1 MPSLGTPLA
10 VVAAAFTA
18 FAAANAQAPK
28 HPLDGLSARE
38 HWAIYDAVLASGK
51 TDSTTRYL
59 YVALR
64 EPPKAEVLAW
74 KPGAPFRREGF
85 AHLYQNGR
93 GYEAVVDIAGKK
105 LLSWRQIP
113 GRQYMSVEGEEESVN
128 ELSLKDSRVREAI
141 RRRGITDFTH
151 VGCYP
156 QNEGYFDLP
165 EERDHRVI
173 RATCGTERGRFSGP
187 GQSFEGLVVVV
198 DVTDKKVLRVIDT
211 GVRPLGGIVGDHDAE
226 AIGPSREIKT
236 PILVS
241 QPLGPSFAVDGQE
254 VSWQNW
260 KFHFR
265 VDARRGVVL
274 SLVRYTDGGRDRS
287 VLYQGSLSELFVP
300 YMDPAEPWGYQ
311 SYFDLGSYPSV
322 MGGVASSLEPG
333 LDCPSHASYFDAV
346 VASEKGIP
354 RQRVRAACLFE
365 RLTGDPAWRHS
376 REDDRVVESRAQRQL
391 VLRMFMTAGNYDYL
405 FDWVFEQN
413 GSLRLNAGATG
424 MDQTKGAKSRDASGE
439 TDDDKYGRFIAPFLI
454 GINHSHFFSFRLDL
468 DVDGTANTLM
478 VDRLATERLPES
490 SVRRSLWKVESRPA
504 RTESEAMRHSTM
516 TEPELWRVVN
526 PGVMGAYGDPVGYEI
541 GGAHGAMTLLSPDDY
556 MQKRAGFTNHTLW
569 VTPQNPEELF
579 AAGDYPSVSTA
590 GDGLPKW
597 TAANRPIANT
607 DLVAWIT
614 LGFHHVPRPEDW
626 PVMPSVW
633 HGIELRPVGFFA
645 RNPAIDLP
653 KVP

>member
-1 MPSLGTPLA
+1 MRTLLVFLAAGLVGTNL
-10 VVAAAFTA
+10 T
-18 FAAANAQAPK
+18 AQAPK

-38 HWAIYDAVLASGK
+38 HWAIYDALIASGN

-59 YVALR
+59 YVALH

-74 KPGAPFRREGF
+74 KPGQPFRREGF
-85 AHLYQNGR
+85 VHLFQDAK
-93 GYEAVVDIAGKK
+93 GYEAVVDIAAKK
-105 LLSWRQIP
+105 LLSWREVP
-113 GRQYMSVEGEEESVN
+113 GRQYMAVAGEEETVN
-128 ELSLKDSRVREAI
+128 ELLLKDSRVREAI

-151 VGCYP
+151 VNCYP

-165 EERDHRVI
+165 EERNHRVM
-173 RATCGTERGRFSGP
+173 RAVCGSERGRYTGFGE
-187 GQSFEGLVVVV
+187 SFEGLVVIV
-198 DVTDKKVLRVIDT
+198 DLTDKKILRVIDT
-211 GVRPLGGIVGDHDAE
+211 GVRPSSGPVGEYDAE
-226 AIGPSREIKT
+226 TIGSPREIKT
-236 PILVS
+236 PLAVS
-241 QPLGPSFAVDGQE
+241 QPMGPAFTLEGQE

-265 VDARRGVVL
+265 VDARRGIVL
-274 SLVRYTDGGRDRS
+274 SLVRYSDAGRDRS

-300 YMDPAEPWGYQ
+300 YMDPEEPWGYQ

-333 LDCPSHASYFDAV
+333 LDCPTNAVYFDAV
-346 VASEKGIP
+346 VASEMGLP
-354 RQRVRAACLFE
+354 RQRTRAACLFE

-376 REDDRVVESRAQRQL
+376 RENNRVVESRVQREL

-413 GSLRLNAGATG
+413 GSLKLNAGATG
-424 MDQTKGAKSRDASGE
+424 MDQTRGAKSRDASGE
-439 TDDDKYGRFIAPFLI
+439 TDDDKYGRFIAPFLV
-454 GINHSHFFSFRLDL
+454 GVNHSHFFSFRLDL
-468 DVDGTANTLM
+468 DVDGPANTLM
-478 VDRLATERLPES
+478 VDRLTTERLPES
-490 SVRRSLWKVESRPA
+490 SPRRSLWKVVSTPA
-504 RTESEAMRHSTM
+504 RTESEGMRHSSM
-516 TEPELWRVVN
+516 SEPELWRVIN
-526 PGVMGAYGDPVGYEI
+526 PNVRGPYGDPVGYEI
-541 GGAHGAMTLLSPDDY
+541 AGAHGAMTLLSPDDY

-569 VTPQNPEELF
+569 VTPQNPAELF

-597 TAANRPIANT
+597 TSANRAIANT
-607 DLVAWIT
+607 DLVVWLT

-626 PVMPSVW
+626 PVMPAVW
-633 HGIELRPVGFFA
+633 HSIELRPVGFFA

>member
-1 MPSLGTPLA
+1 MRVLSLLLPALLFPLA
-10 VVAAAFTA
+10 LAS
-18 FAAANAQAPK
+18 QSPS

-38 HWAIYDAVLASGK
+38 HWAIYDAMIASGK

-59 YVALR
+59 YVALH

-74 KPGAPFRREGF
+74 KPGQPFRREGF
-85 AHLYQNGR
+85 VHLYQDGK
-93 GYEAVVDIAGKK
+93 GYEALVDISGKK
-105 LLSWRQIP
+105 LLSWREIP
-113 GRQYMSVEGEEESVN
+113 GRQYMAVEGEEATVN
-128 ELSLKDSRVREAI
+128 ELLLKDPRIREAI
-141 RRRGITDFTH
+141 RKRGVTDFTH

-165 EERDHRVI
+165 EERNHRVV
-173 RATCGTERGRFSGP
+173 RAVCGNERGRFSGY
-187 GQSFEGLVVVV
+187 GESYDGLVAVV
-198 DVTDKKVLRVIDT
+198 DLTDKKILRVSDT
-211 GVRPLGGIVGDHDAE
+211 GVRPNSGPVGDYDAE
-226 AIGPSREIKT
+226 AVGPTREIKT
-236 PILVS
+236 PIAVS
-241 QPLGPSFAVDGQE
+241 QPLGPSFALDGQE

-265 VDARRGVVL
+265 VDARRGIVL
-274 SLVRYTDGGRDRS
+274 SLVRYTDAGRDRS

-300 YMDPAEPWGYQ
+300 YMDPEEPWGYQ

-333 LDCPSHASYFDAV
+333 LDCPTNSTYFDTV

-376 REDDRVVESRAQRQL
+376 REGNRVVESRAQREL

-413 GSLRLNAGATG
+413 GSLKLNAGATG
-424 MDQTKGAKSRDASGE
+424 MDQTKGAKSRDATGE
-439 TDDDKYGRFIAPFLI
+439 TDDDKYGRFIAPFLV
-454 GINHSHFFSFRLDL
+454 GVNHSHFFSFRLDL

-478 VDRLATERLPES
+478 VDRLTTERLPES
-490 SVRRSLWKVESRPA
+490 SARRSLWKVVSTPA
-504 RTESEAMRHSTM
+504 RSETEGMRHSTM

-526 PGVMGAYGDPVGYEI
+526 PGIKGPYGDPVGYEI
-541 GGAHGAMTLLSPDDY
+541 SGAHGAMTLLSSDDY

-569 VTPQNPEELF
+569 VTPLNQAELF

-607 DLVAWIT
+607 DLVVWLT

-626 PVMPSVW
+626 PVMPAVW
-633 HGIELRPVGFFA
+633 HSIELRPVGFFA

-653 KVP
+653 KTP